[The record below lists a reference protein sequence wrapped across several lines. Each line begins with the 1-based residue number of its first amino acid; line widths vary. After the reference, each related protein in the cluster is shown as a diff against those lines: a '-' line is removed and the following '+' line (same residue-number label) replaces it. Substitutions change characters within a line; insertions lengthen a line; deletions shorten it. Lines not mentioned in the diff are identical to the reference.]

1 MTGLAGAAEQTAR
14 RLQFGHPPSAT
25 VMFPWRSLL
34 RCVRAPS
41 GALSWADPNRAHRAV
56 YRPFVAVSLTALL
69 LAACTPP
76 APEPPPS
83 AAAPGDDLAGRATP
97 AAGLVVTNARIITGT
112 GHTIDSGALVA
123 RDGRIVSVA
132 AASADVPGAL
142 VIDAGGRTL
151 LPGFI
156 DAHRHIIQ
164 GDAAA
169 WLEAQA
175 QQRMREFLEAGFT
188 TVLSAGDPETQI
200 LELRRRT
207 AAGELIG
214 PRIIASARAPLAAAA
229 GGGPGGVDP
238 ARTDVS
244 RPPLRPTAAA
254 PAVPEEQT
262 RARVQAIDGA
272 GFDAVK
278 TVIITTP
285 GGPETGTLALV
296 ADEAERSGLKS
307 ITHAVTVVDTLAAV
321 EAGTHVLVHTPHI
334 GMLTQEEAQ
343 RIAAARIPMMSTL
356 GIFVPFFDEDN
367 RPIFRD
373 AQPFP
378 WDTISSAGQG
388 PVNARLLW
396 EAGVVYGFGTDTRYH
411 PRATL
416 KQELK
421 SLFLVFSEQDI
432 LTIMTR
438 NTAATIGMEDELGTL
453 EPGKIADLVLV
464 DGDPREDIFALLDVA
479 LVVKEGAVVVDR
491 R

>member
-1 MTGLAGAAEQTAR
+1 MSRRAAAFLA
-14 RLQFGHPPSAT
+14 
-25 VMFPWRSLL
+25 
-34 RCVRAPS
+34 
-41 GALSWADPNRAHRAV
+41 
-56 YRPFVAVSLTALL
+56 ALL
-69 LAACTPP
+69 LAACMPP
-76 APEPPPS
+76 DPIVPPS
-83 AAAPGDDLAGRATP
+83 PAASENLAGRATP
-97 AAGLVVTNARIITGT
+97 PAGLVITNARIIDGT
-112 GHTIDSGALVA
+112 GRTLESGTLVA

-132 AASADVPGAL
+132 AGTGDTPAGAL
-142 VIDAGGRTL
+142 VVDAGGRTL

-164 GDAAA
+164 GDPAA
-169 WLEAQA
+169 WLDTQAEA
-175 QQRMREFLEAGFT
+175 RMREFLESGFT
-188 TVLSAGDPETQI
+188 TVLSAGDAQEQI

-207 AAGELIG
+207 AAGELTG
-214 PRIIASARAPLAAAA
+214 PRIIAAGRAPLAAG

-244 RPPLRPTAAA
+244 RPPLRPTTAAT
-254 PAVPEEQT
+254 AVPDEQT
-262 RARVQAIDGA
+262 RARVQQIADA

-285 GGPETGTLALV
+285 DGPETRTLALI
-296 ADEAERSGLKS
+296 ADEAERLGLRS

-343 RIAAARIPMMSTL
+343 RIAASGIPMMSTL
-356 GIFVPFFDEDN
+356 GIFVPFFDDDN

-373 AQPFP
+373 AEPFP

-411 PRATL
+411 PLQTL

-421 SLFLVFSEQDI
+421 SLFLVFSEADI
-432 LTIMTR
+432 LRIMTR
-438 NTAATIGMEDELGTL
+438 NTAVTIGMEEELGTL
-453 EPGKIADLVLV
+453 EAGKIADLVLV
-464 DGDPREDIFALLDVA
+464 DGDPREDIFDLLDVA
-479 LVVKEGAVVVDR
+479 LVVKEGAVVVDKR
-491 R
+491 